1 MGYSNEQLIQMVAA
15 LTNRVNNIEQAAK
28 KTEELPLQDPM
39 NDNSLIRVGGEHI
52 SIKQILNKQNNRINT
67 RIVFIDWT
75 QDEQTQLIN
84 HVNNNGL
91 SIAND
96 EIWFLQTFK
105 ADSLG
110 NLTRYYYL
118 WTRGS
123 GNWGEVNGNEIFVP
137 HWFLLSV
144 VGTKQKN
151 TYNLGE
157 INSDPIQNVVNASG
171 PYPVSPG
178 VSTLFPVERSGEP
191 HVYLYIGNVDG
202 YIGLNETQTT
212 ANDFVD
218 LTEEPAPPADPNDY
232 VTTSKFDSSLYDT
245 AETGFSTSLNNFTSL
260 TEKFYFLRI
269 SGEGNT
275 VYFASKESNPEDF
288 VGSRIKIPA
297 AGSAPHDLGSPT
309 VTQNGYHFWNI
320 GVLPVTIN
328 PSTEDWA
335 FQAWFH
341 RGKTPTEILVDGN
354 PFTYRPMPF
363 NTTGKIAQGEVA
375 WRGVY
380 HNGTRWVHVETM
392 VAKASA
398 DGKDLNASVMT
409 DWNIKQE
416 Y

>member
-1 MGYSNEQLIQMVAA
+1 MGYSNDQLIQMVAA
-15 LTNRVNNIEQAAK
+15 LTNRVNSIEQAAK

-39 NDNSLIRVGGEHI
+39 NDNSLIRVGDRHI

-144 VGTKQKN
+144 INTKQKN

-157 INSDPIQNVVNASG
+157 IGTDLIENVVNTSG
-171 PYPVSPG
+171 PYPVTPG
-178 VSTLFPVERSGEP
+178 VSTLFTIERSGEP
-191 HVYLYIGNVDG
+191 HVYVYIGNVDG

-218 LTEEPAPPADPNDY
+218 LTEAPIPPSDPSDY
-232 VTTSKFDSSLYDT
+232 VTISKFDNSLYDT

-275 VYFASKESNPEDF
+275 VYFASKESNSEDF
-288 VGSRIKIPA
+288 VGSRIYISATDTKHNLGAPA
-297 AGSAPHDLGSPT
+297 AM
-309 VTQNGYHFWNI
+309 QNGYHFWDI

-328 PSTEDWA
+328 PLTEDWK
-335 FQAWFH
+335 FNFWP
-341 RGKTPTEILVDGN
+341 RPTPASTQHIVIEGSI
-354 PFTYRPMPF
+354 FEYRPKPGNDGSEFQIGDLALNGWVDDVFADKMRY
-363 NTTGKIAQGEVA
+363 TGGDPELFSGWEV
-375 WRGVY
+375 
-380 HNGTRWVHVETM
+380 VEWA
-392 VAKASA
+392 V
-398 DGKDLNASVMT
+398 DN
-409 DWNIKQE
+409 W
-416 Y
+416 